1 MILCPFS
8 SYPGVVL
15 MSETSQ
21 RKIFKYI
28 RILILLENKDFNS
41 KTMDVGFLM
50 QNLIQEGLKALNRSP
65 EKTGQRSNSSFE

>member
-1 MILCPFS
+1 MILYPFS

-28 RILILLENKDFNS
+28 RILILLENKDFNP

-50 QNLIQEGLKALNRSP
+50 QNLIYKCNF
-65 EKTGQRSNSSFE
+65 SS